1 MRVGSFGLM
10 IGIINLISILI
21 IFVLKLHIY
30 RKITDVEN
38 DIRTLNEYRKNN
50 EIQLENLINDINKN
64 DEYLADKVL

>member
-1 MRVGSFGLM
+1 M

-38 DIRTLNEYRKNN
+38 SIRSLNTYRKNN

-64 DEYLADKVL
+64 DKYLADKVL

>member
-1 MRVGSFGLM
+1 MRVGGISIM

-38 DIRTLNEYRKNN
+38 SIRSLNTYRKNN

-64 DEYLADKVL
+64 DKYLADKVL

>member
-10 IGIINLISILI
+10 IAIINLISILI